1 MRFWDECCGEDAF
14 GPELLPAPQREVTH
28 EVTAGLAAV
37 RKAMHAAPI
46 PNYSGAD
53 TDDRLV
59 ELWLARKAPS
69 TQRKYAEDLSKFA
82 DFTEGE
88 PLAAVT
94 LSDLH
99 DFAEFIS
106 VLMAPSSQGRVLAT
120 IKSLLSFANKVGY
133 LPFNIGAAVE
143 LPKVKNTLSERILTE
158 AEVHR
163 IINAPKNTR
172 DRTLLSVLYAGAL
185 RREEAVRLKWRDLK
199 DRDDLEAGV
208 GQATLFGKGSKTGI
222 ALLPA
227 SVYSQVLSL
236 RRVTE
241 KTVEG
246 HKVERYAGENEPVF
260 RSRKTRNSRG
270 GHLEV
275 SQVNRIV
282 SKAATDAGIDRAVS
296 PHWLR
301 HAHASHAHARKTDLA
316 LIRDTLRHS
325 SIATTGRYLHARPND
340 SSALHLGL

>member
-1 MRFWDECCGEDAF
+1 VSVVGGAPADAATT
-14 GPELLPAPQREVTH
+14 ELLPAPTK
-28 EVTAGLAAV
+28 GSPG
-37 RKAMHAAPI
+37 APAPSRPAPM
-46 PNYSGAD
+46 PNFSGAE
-53 TDDRLV
+53 TDERLV

-69 TQRKYAEDLSKFA
+69 TGRKYAEDLGKFS
-82 DFTEGE
+82 DFTEGK

-99 DFAEFIS
+99 DFASFIS
-106 VLMAPSSQGRVLAT
+106 VLLAPSSQGRVLAT

-133 LPFNIGAAVE
+133 LPFNVGAALE
-143 LPKVKNTLSERILTE
+143 LPKVKDTLSERILTE
-158 AEVHR
+158 AEAHR
-163 IINAPKNTR
+163 LMNAPKNPR
-172 DRTLLSVLYAGAL
+172 DRALLSVLYAGAL

-199 DRDDLEAGV
+199 DREDLGTGL
-208 GQATLFGKGSKTGI
+208 GQATLFGKGSKTGV

-227 SVYSQVLSL
+227 SVYSQVLAL
-236 RRVTE
+236 RKVTGR
-241 KTVEG
+241 TAEG
-246 HKVERYAGENEPVF
+246 RKYARYAGEDEPVF
-260 RSRKTRNSRG
+260 RSRKQNNGRN

-282 SKAATDAGIDRAVS
+282 AKAAKDSGIDRAVS

-325 SIATTGRYLHARPND
+325 SIATTGRYLHVRPND

>member
-1 MRFWDECCGEDAF
+1 MSVAEGPSADAAT
-14 GPELLPAPQREVTH
+14 EMLPAPIKGMPD
-28 EVTAGLAAV
+28 APAPV
-37 RKAMHAAPI
+37 RPAPM
-46 PNYSGAD
+46 PNFSGAE
-53 TDDRLV
+53 TDERLV

-69 TQRKYAEDLSKFA
+69 TRRKYSEDLAKFS
-82 DFTEGE
+82 DFTAGM

-99 DFAEFIS
+99 DFASFIS

-120 IKSLLSFANKVGY
+120 IKSLLSFANRVGY
-133 LPFNIGAAVE
+133 LPFNVGAAVE
-143 LPKVKNTLSERILTE
+143 LPKVKDTLSERILTE
-158 AEVHR
+158 AEAHR
-163 IINAPKNTR
+163 IMNAPKNAR
-172 DRTLLSVLYAGAL
+172 DRALVSVLYAGAL

-199 DRDDLEAGV
+199 DRDDLGPGL
-208 GQATLFGKGSKTGI
+208 GQVALFGKGSKTGV

-227 SVYSQVLSL
+227 SVYSQVLAL
-236 RRVTE
+236 LRVTE
-241 KTVEG
+241 RTSGEKF
-246 HKVERYAGENEPVF
+246 ERHAGEDEPVF
-260 RSRKTRNSRG
+260 RSRKRKNG
-270 GHLEV
+270 LEGHLEV

-282 SKAATDAGIDRAVS
+282 AKAAKDAGIDRPVS

>member
-1 MRFWDECCGEDAF
+1 MSTASESPAA
-14 GPELLPAPQREVTH
+14 ELLPAVPRPP
-28 EVTAGLAAV
+28 
-37 RKAMHAAPI
+37 APAEGSGVDTLPTLM
-46 PNYSGAD
+46 PNFSGAE
-53 TDDRLV
+53 TDERLV

-69 TQRKYAEDLSKFA
+69 TRRKYAEDLGKFS
-82 DFTEGE
+82 DFTEGK
-88 PLAAVT
+88 LLSRIT

-99 DFAEFIS
+99 DFAGFIS

-133 LPFNIGAAVE
+133 LPFNVGAALQ
-143 LPKVKNTLSERILTE
+143 LPKVKDTLSERILTE

-163 IINAPKNTR
+163 MINAPKSKR
-172 DRTLLSVLYAGAL
+172 DRALLGLLYVGAL
-185 RREEAVRLKWRDLK
+185 RREEAVVLKWRDLK
-199 DRDDLEAGV
+199 DRGDLGSGV
-208 GQATLFGKGSKTGI
+208 GQATLFGKGSKTGV

-227 SVYSQVLSL
+227 SVYSQLLAL
-236 RRVTE
+236 RKVSE

-246 HKVERYAGENEPVF
+246 ARAERHAGEDEPVF
-260 RSRKTRNSRG
+260 RSRKTRNGRG

-275 SQVNRIV
+275 SQINRIV
-282 SKAATDAGIDRAVS
+282 SKAARDAGMERAVS

>member
-1 MRFWDECCGEDAF
+1 M
-14 GPELLPAPQREVTH
+14 
-28 EVTAGLAAV
+28 
-37 RKAMHAAPI
+37 
-46 PNYSGAD
+46 PNFSGAE
-53 TDDRLV
+53 TDERLV

-69 TQRKYAEDLSKFA
+69 TGRKYAEDLAKFS
-82 DFTEGE
+82 DFTGGKS
-88 PLAAVT
+88 LASVT

-99 DFAEFIS
+99 DFASFIS

-133 LPFNIGAAVE
+133 LPFNVGAAIE
-143 LPKVKNTLSERILTE
+143 LPRVKDTLSERILTE

-163 IINAPKNTR
+163 IMNAPKSAR
-172 DRTLLSVLYAGAL
+172 DRALVSALYAGAL

-199 DRDDLEAGV
+199 DRDDLGPGL
-208 GQATLFGKGSKTGI
+208 GQATLFGKGSRTGV

-227 SVYSQVLSL
+227 SVYSQILAL
-236 RRVTE
+236 R
-241 KTVEG
+241 
-246 HKVERYAGENEPVF
+246 KVAGGGENAARYAGEDEPVF
-260 RSRKTRNSRG
+260 RSRKRKNGRE

-275 SQVNRIV
+275 SQVNRII
-282 SKAATDAGIDRAVS
+282 SKAARDAGIERPVS

>member
-1 MRFWDECCGEDAF
+1 MSETSAPTDATTQ
-14 GPELLPAPQREVTH
+14 LLPARTGGTVGVE
-28 EVTAGLAAV
+28 
-37 RKAMHAAPI
+37 APVQGAPM
-46 PNYSGAD
+46 PNYSGAE
-53 TDDRLV
+53 TDERLV
-59 ELWLARKAPS
+59 ELWLARKARS
-69 TQRKYAEDLSKFA
+69 TRRKYAEDLEKFS
-82 DFTEGE
+82 DFTEGK
-88 PLAAVT
+88 PLSAVT

-99 DFAEFIS
+99 DFAGFIS

-120 IKSLLSFANKVGY
+120 IKSLLSFANRVGY
-133 LPFNIGAAVE
+133 LPFNVGAAVE
-143 LPKVKNTLSERILTE
+143 LPKVKDTLSERILTE

-163 IINAPKNTR
+163 LMNAPKGAFAAR
-172 DRTLLSVLYAGAL
+172 DRALLCVLYAGAL

-199 DRDDLEAGV
+199 DRDDLGAGV
-208 GQATLFGKGSKTGI
+208 GQATLFGKGSKTGV

-227 SVYSQVLSL
+227 SVYSQVLAL

-241 KTVEG
+241 SKADDLRST
-246 HKVERYAGENEPVF
+246 RYAGEDEPVF
-260 RSRKTRNSRG
+260 RSRKQKNGRE

-282 SKAATDAGIDRAVS
+282 SKAARDAGIDRAVS

>member
-1 MRFWDECCGEDAF
+1 MGRSM
-14 GPELLPAPQREVTH
+14 
-28 EVTAGLAAV
+28 AV
-37 RKAMHAAPI
+37 HPVPM
-46 PNYSGAD
+46 PNFSGAESD
-53 TDDRLV
+53 ERLV
-59 ELWLARKAPS
+59 ELWLARKAAS
-69 TQRKYAEDLSKFA
+69 TQRKYGEDLSKFT
-82 DFTEGE
+82 DFTEGKA
-88 PLAAVT
+88 LAGVT

-133 LPFNIGAAVE
+133 LPFNVGAAVE
-143 LPKVKNTLSERILTE
+143 LPKTKETISERILTE
-158 AEVHR
+158 AEVHK
-163 IINAPKNTR
+163 IINAPKNVR
-172 DRTLLSVLYAGAL
+172 DRALLSLLYAGAL

-208 GQATLFGKGSKTGI
+208 GQATLFGKGSKTGVT
-222 ALLPA
+222 LLPA
-227 SVYSQVLSL
+227 SVYSQVLAL
-236 RRVTE
+236 RKMIERTAE
-241 KTVEG
+241 DR
-246 HKVERYAGENEPVF
+246 KVERYALEDEPVF
-260 RSRKTRNSRG
+260 RSRKRKNGLG

-275 SQVNRIV
+275 SQVNRVV
-282 SKAATDAGIDRAVS
+282 SKAAMDAGIEKAVS

>member
-1 MRFWDECCGEDAF
+1 MSVAGEVSGA
-14 GPELLPAPQREVTH
+14 ELLPAPTIGGEPVGGP
-28 EVTAGLAAV
+28 V
-37 RKAMHAAPI
+37 AAPPAPM
-46 PNYSGAD
+46 PNFSGAQ
-53 TDDRLV
+53 TDGRLV
-59 ELWLARKAPS
+59 ELWLARRAPS
-69 TQRKYAEDLSKFA
+69 TQRKYAEDLGKFS
-82 DFTEGE
+82 DFTGGR
-88 PLAAVT
+88 PLAEIT

-133 LPFNIGAAVE
+133 LPFNVGAAVE
-143 LPKVKNTLSERILTE
+143 LPKVKDTLSERILTE
-158 AEVHR
+158 AEAHR
-163 IINAPKNTR
+163 IMNAPRGAFADR
-172 DRTLLSVLYAGAL
+172 DRALLSVLYAGAL
-185 RREEAVRLKWRDLK
+185 RREEAVVLKWRDLK
-199 DRDDLEAGV
+199 DRGDLGEGV
-208 GQATLFGKGSKTGI
+208 GQAAVFGKGSKTGV

-227 SVYSQVLSL
+227 SVYSQVLAL
-236 RRVTE
+236 R
-241 KTVEG
+241 
-246 HKVERYAGENEPVF
+246 KVAARTADGVRHERYAGEDEPVF
-260 RSRKTRNSRG
+260 RSRKARNGRG

-275 SQVNRIV
+275 SQVNRVV
-282 SKAATDAGIDRAVS
+282 SKAAKDAGIDRAVS

>member
-1 MRFWDECCGEDAF
+1 MSAAGELSSA
-14 GPELLPAPQREVTH
+14 ELLPAPSTRDESVGGR
-28 EVTAGLAAV
+28 VAF
-37 RKAMHAAPI
+37 RPAPM
-46 PNYSGAD
+46 PNYSGAK
-53 TDDRLV
+53 TDGRLV
-59 ELWLARKAPS
+59 ELWLARRAPS
-69 TQRKYAEDLSKFA
+69 TRRKYAEDLAKFS
-82 DFTEGE
+82 DFTENKA
-88 PLAAVT
+88 LAGIT

-99 DFAEFIS
+99 DFASFIS

-133 LPFNIGAAVE
+133 LPFNVGAAVE
-143 LPKVKNTLSERILTE
+143 LPKFKDTLSERILTE
-158 AEVHR
+158 AEAHR
-163 IINAPKNTR
+163 IMNAPKYAR
-172 DRTLLSVLYAGAL
+172 DRVLLCVLYAGAL

-199 DRDDLEAGV
+199 DRDDLGAGV
-208 GQATLFGKGSKTGI
+208 GQATLFGKGSKTGV

-227 SVYSQVLSL
+227 SVYSQVLAL
-236 RRVTE
+236 RKVTE
-241 KTVEG
+241 RTAEG
-246 HKVERYAGENEPVF
+246 ARAERLAGEDEPVF
-260 RSRKTRNSRG
+260 RSRKRRNGLG

-282 SKAATDAGIDRAVS
+282 SKAAKDSSMDRAVS

>member
-1 MRFWDECCGEDAF
+1 MNSEGSVATT
-14 GPELLPAPQREVTH
+14 ELLPERSDAPVDGP
-28 EVTAGLAAV
+28 VAA
-37 RKAMHAAPI
+37 RPAPM
-46 PNYSGAD
+46 PNFSGAE
-53 TDDRLV
+53 TDGRLV

-69 TQRKYAEDLSKFA
+69 TRRKYAEDLSKFS
-82 DFTEGE
+82 DFTGGK
-88 PLAAVT
+88 PLAGVT

-120 IKSLLSFANKVGY
+120 IKSLLSFANRVGY
-133 LPFNIGAAVE
+133 LPFNVGAAVE
-143 LPKVKNTLSERILTE
+143 LPKAKDTLSERILTE

-163 IINAPKNTR
+163 LMNAPKNAR
-172 DRTLLSVLYAGAL
+172 DRALLSVLYAGAL

-199 DRDDLEAGV
+199 DRTDLGAGV
-208 GQATLFGKGSKTGI
+208 GQATLFGKGSKTGVT
-222 ALLPA
+222 LLPA
-227 SVYSQVLSL
+227 SVFAQLLAL
-236 RRVTE
+236 RKVTQRAAD
-241 KTVEG
+241 G
-246 HKVERYAGENEPVF
+246 SRAERLAGEDEPVF
-260 RSRKTRNSRG
+260 RSRKAKNGRD

-275 SQVNRIV
+275 SQVNRV
-282 SKAATDAGIDRAVS
+282 VAKAARDAGIGRAVS